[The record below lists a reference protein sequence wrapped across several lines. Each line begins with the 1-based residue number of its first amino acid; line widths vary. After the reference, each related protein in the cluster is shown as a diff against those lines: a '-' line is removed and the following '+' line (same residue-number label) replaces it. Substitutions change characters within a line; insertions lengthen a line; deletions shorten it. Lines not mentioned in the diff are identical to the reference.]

1 MELFKS
7 LYEEFCAYIKVGDY
21 MKNKII
27 IYAVLVLFLCST
39 AFGQKL
45 SPAQQISDFDDLC
58 SKLESVHPDLYL
70 YQSKKEY
77 ENNKMKIKASMTDSI
92 RISDFYFKI
101 APFIANIKDGHSM
114 MLPPITSDF
123 VSYVKKDG
131 KTMPLRIKAVENVFV
146 VDYPIVM
153 NSGFNEGDTIFS
165 INGVDSKDIL
175 KKAYDLWG
183 SEKDNGIKEAAV
195 NTYLSLLFWHMY
207 RWDDSYVFMVKHGN
221 TIEKKHLEGVPQ
233 SMAMKVRRERLSKN
247 KPESFSCKFSS
258 DYTQA
263 TLIIRNVYN
272 EKALKEFCDSVFKE
286 INYRKIPEIIIDMRN
301 NTGGSSQCV
310 ERLISYF
317 PHPEYVLYSKSQIKV
332 STYSKAYNKE
342 RHPEIYS
349 QICNIPDGELFVV
362 KESLIE
368 DNRKEANLYRGK
380 IIVLVNNKTYSG
392 ASSFAHVMNKLGIAS
407 VEGETGCP
415 TVYFGNFLPFTLPN
429 SKIDYYYITF
439 AKFYE

>member
-92 RISDFYFKI
+92 KISDFYLKI

-175 KKAYDLWG
+175 KK
-183 SEKDNGIKEAAV
+183 GI
-195 NTYLSLLFWHMY
+195 
-207 RWDDSYVFMVKHGN
+207 
-221 TIEKKHLEGVPQ
+221 
-233 SMAMKVRRERLSKN
+233 
-247 KPESFSCKFSS
+247 
-258 DYTQA
+258 
-263 TLIIRNVYN
+263 
-272 EKALKEFCDSVFKE
+272 
-286 INYRKIPEIIIDMRN
+286 
-301 NTGGSSQCV
+301 
-310 ERLISYF
+310 
-317 PHPEYVLYSKSQIKV
+317 
-332 STYSKAYNKE
+332 
-342 RHPEIYS
+342 
-349 QICNIPDGELFVV
+349 
-362 KESLIE
+362 
-368 DNRKEANLYRGK
+368 
-380 IIVLVNNKTYSG
+380 
-392 ASSFAHVMNKLGIAS
+392 
-407 VEGETGCP
+407 
-415 TVYFGNFLPFTLPN
+415 
-429 SKIDYYYITF
+429 
-439 AKFYE
+439 

>member
-45 SPAQQISDFDDLC
+45 SPAQQISDLDDLC

-92 RISDFYFKI
+92 KISDFYLKI

-131 KTMPLRIKAVENVFV
+131 KTMPLRIKAVKNVFV

-207 RWDDSYVFMVKHGN
+207 RWDDSYVFTVKHGN

-233 SMAMKVRRERLSKN
+233 SMAMKVRRKRLSKN

-429 SKIDYYYITF
+429 SKIDYYITF

>member
-92 RISDFYFKI
+92 KISDFYFKI

-165 INGVDSKDIL
+165 INGVDSKEIL

-207 RWDDSYVFMVKHGN
+207 RWDDSYVFIVKHGN

-429 SKIDYYYITF
+429 SKIDYYITF

>member
-1 MELFKS
+1 
-7 LYEEFCAYIKVGDY
+7 

-92 RISDFYFKI
+92 KISDFYFKI

-429 SKIDYYYITF
+429 SKIDYYITF

>member
-1 MELFKS
+1 
-7 LYEEFCAYIKVGDY
+7 

-27 IYAVLVLFLCST
+27 IYSVLLLLGCSSVL
-39 AFGQKL
+39 GQKL

-77 ENNKMKIKASMTDSI
+77 ENNKMKIRASFTDSI
-92 RISDFYFKI
+92 SISDFYLKI
-101 APFIANIKDGHSM
+101 APFMANIKDGHSM

-123 VSYVKKDG
+123 VAYAKRDG
-131 KTMPLRIKAVENVFV
+131 KTMPLRIKAVGNVFI

-165 INGVDSKDIL
+165 INGADSKDIL

-207 RWDDSYVFMVKHGN
+207 RWCDSYVFMVKHGSK
-221 TIEKKHLEGVPQ
+221 IEKKYLEGVPQ
-233 SMAMKVRRERLSKN
+233 SLALKVKRERQSKN

-317 PHPEYVLYSKSQIKV
+317 PHLEYVLYSKSQIKV

-429 SKIDYYYITF
+429 SKIDYYITF

>member
-45 SPAQQISDFDDLC
+45 SPAKQISDFDDLC

-92 RISDFYFKI
+92 KISDFYFKI

-429 SKIDYYYITF
+429 SKIDYYITF

>member
-1 MELFKS
+1 
-7 LYEEFCAYIKVGDY
+7 

-92 RISDFYFKI
+92 KISDFYLKI

-301 NTGGSSQCV
+301 NTGGSSPCV

-429 SKIDYYYITF
+429 SKIDYYITF

>member
-92 RISDFYFKI
+92 KISDFYFKI

-263 TLIIRNVYN
+263 ILIIRNVYN

-429 SKIDYYYITF
+429 SKIDYYITF

>member
-7 LYEEFCAYIKVGDY
+7 LYEEFCVYIKVGDY

-92 RISDFYFKI
+92 KISDFYFKI

-429 SKIDYYYITF
+429 SKIDYYITF

>member
-92 RISDFYFKI
+92 KISDFYFKI
-101 APFIANIKDGHSM
+101 ALFIANIKDGHSM

-195 NTYLSLLFWHMY
+195 NTYLSLLFWHIY

-233 SMAMKVRRERLSKN
+233 SMAMNVRRERLSKN

-429 SKIDYYYITF
+429 SKIDYYITF

>member
-92 RISDFYFKI
+92 KISDFYFKI

-131 KTMPLRIKAVENVFV
+131 KTMPLRIKAVKNVFV

-153 NSGFNEGDTIFS
+153 NSGFNEGDTISS

-429 SKIDYYYITF
+429 SKIDYYITF

>member
-1 MELFKS
+1 
-7 LYEEFCAYIKVGDY
+7 

-92 RISDFYFKI
+92 KISDFYFKI

-233 SMAMKVRRERLSKN
+233 SMAMNVRRERLSKN

-429 SKIDYYYITF
+429 SKIDYYITF

>member
-1 MELFKS
+1 
-7 LYEEFCAYIKVGDY
+7 

-92 RISDFYFKI
+92 KISDFYLKI

-175 KKAYDLWG
+175 KKAYDLLG

-301 NTGGSSQCV
+301 NTGGSSPCV

-429 SKIDYYYITF
+429 SKIDYYITF

>member
-92 RISDFYFKI
+92 KISDFYFKI

-415 TVYFGNFLPFTLPN
+415 TVYFGNFLPFALPN
-429 SKIDYYYITF
+429 SKIDYYITF

>member
-58 SKLESVHPDLYL
+58 SELESVHPDLYL

-131 KTMPLRIKAVENVFV
+131 KTMPLRIKAVKNVFV

-153 NSGFNEGDTIFS
+153 NSGFNEGDTISS

-263 TLIIRNVYN
+263 ILIIRNVYN

-429 SKIDYYYITF
+429 SKIDYYITF

>member
-7 LYEEFCAYIKVGDY
+7 VYEEFCAYIKVGDY

-92 RISDFYFKI
+92 KISDFYFKI

-429 SKIDYYYITF
+429 SKIDYYITF

>member
-92 RISDFYFKI
+92 KISDFYFKI

-131 KTMPLRIKAVENVFV
+131 KTMPLRIKAVKNVFV

-258 DYTQA
+258 DYTKA

-429 SKIDYYYITF
+429 SKIDYYITF

>member
-92 RISDFYFKI
+92 KISDFYFKI

-392 ASSFAHVMNKLGIAS
+392 ASSFAHVMNKLDIAS

-429 SKIDYYYITF
+429 SKIDYYITF

>member
-92 RISDFYFKI
+92 KISDFYFKI

-247 KPESFSCKFSS
+247 KPVSFSCKFSS

-429 SKIDYYYITF
+429 SKIDYYITF

>member
-92 RISDFYFKI
+92 KISNFYFKI

-429 SKIDYYYITF
+429 SKIDYYITF

>member
-92 RISDFYFKI
+92 KISDFYFKI

-183 SEKDNGIKEAAV
+183 AEKDNGIKEAAV

-429 SKIDYYYITF
+429 SKIDYYITF

>member
-92 RISDFYFKI
+92 KISDFYFKI

-195 NTYLSLLFWHMY
+195 NTYLPLLFWHMY

-233 SMAMKVRRERLSKN
+233 SMAMKVRSERLSKN

-429 SKIDYYYITF
+429 SKIDYYITF

>member
-92 RISDFYFKI
+92 KISDFYFKI

-349 QICNIPDGELFVV
+349 QICNIPDGGLFVV

-429 SKIDYYYITF
+429 SKIDYYITF

>member
-1 MELFKS
+1 
-7 LYEEFCAYIKVGDY
+7 

-131 KTMPLRIKAVENVFV
+131 KTMPLRIKAVKNVFV

-429 SKIDYYYITF
+429 SKIDYYITF

>member
-1 MELFKS
+1 MDLFKS

-92 RISDFYFKI
+92 KISDFYFKI

-429 SKIDYYYITF
+429 SKIDYYITF

>member
-92 RISDFYFKI
+92 KISDFYFKI

-195 NTYLSLLFWHMY
+195 NTCLSLLFWHMY

-263 TLIIRNVYN
+263 TLIIRNVYD

-429 SKIDYYYITF
+429 SKIDYYITF

>member
-1 MELFKS
+1 
-7 LYEEFCAYIKVGDY
+7 

-92 RISDFYFKI
+92 KISDFYLKI

-233 SMAMKVRRERLSKN
+233 SMAMKVRRERQSKN

-429 SKIDYYYITF
+429 SKIDYYITF

>member
-131 KTMPLRIKAVENVFV
+131 KTMPLRIKAVKNVFV

-429 SKIDYYYITF
+429 SKIDYYITF

>member
-92 RISDFYFKI
+92 KISDFYFKI

-332 STYSKAYNKE
+332 STYSKTYNKE

-429 SKIDYYYITF
+429 SKIDYYITF

>member
-1 MELFKS
+1 
-7 LYEEFCAYIKVGDY
+7 

-92 RISDFYFKI
+92 KISDFYFKI

-429 SKIDYYYITF
+429 SKIDYYITL

>member
-92 RISDFYFKI
+92 KISDFYFKI

-207 RWDDSYVFMVKHGN
+207 RWDDSYVFIVKHGN

-429 SKIDYYYITF
+429 SKIDYYITF

>member
-1 MELFKS
+1 MELFNS

-153 NSGFNEGDTIFS
+153 NSGFNEGDTISS

-429 SKIDYYYITF
+429 SKIDYYITF

>member
-92 RISDFYFKI
+92 KISDFYFKI

-233 SMAMKVRRERLSKN
+233 SMAMNVRRERLSKN

-429 SKIDYYYITF
+429 SKIDYYITF

>member
-58 SKLESVHPDLYL
+58 SKLESVHLDLYL

-92 RISDFYFKI
+92 KISDFYFKI

-429 SKIDYYYITF
+429 SKIDYYITF

>member
-92 RISDFYFKI
+92 KISDFYFKI

-131 KTMPLRIKAVENVFV
+131 KTMPLRIKAVKNVFV

-233 SMAMKVRRERLSKN
+233 SMAMKVRRKRLSKN

-258 DYTQA
+258 NYTQA

-429 SKIDYYYITF
+429 SKIDYYITF

>member
-92 RISDFYFKI
+92 KISDFYFKI

-153 NSGFNEGDTIFS
+153 NSGFNEGDTISS

-349 QICNIPDGELFVV
+349 QICNIPAGELFVV

-429 SKIDYYYITF
+429 SKIDYYITF

>member
-92 RISDFYFKI
+92 KILDFYFKI

-429 SKIDYYYITF
+429 SKIDYYITF